1 MRFALV
7 RTVNNNP
14 GWTIFGPAF
23 KGVGGKKTLYWR
35 CLCWLPGSFCWYWQL
50 KRSQWLMTLG
60 LNTRTSGTGRRG
72 CWRKYSPLCSP
83 KATSS
88 PPTAP
93 KDLACSSYVLL
104 LLFVFFLPSLSP
116 PPCSRSLTRSMLLWQ
131 RQKREAAAAFVK
143 FGGCFVFGP
152 WKSRPPSF
160 CLVLFFEALLL
171 RIHSLIIRLRPN
183 EMFLRR
189 PWESF
194 FFLSFVIFFFP
205 RPRHIKLWWMIK
217 VPDAETCPPSLPPLQ
232 NWKNQHG
239 SSS

>member
-1 MRFALV
+1 MNQPDVMRVAALTMRAQLLPNQGIFFLFFNALV
-7 RTVNNNP
+7 TVCLTRIFPPDKLFMNTV
-14 GWTIFGPAF
+14 WDLRWSEQLTIIRGELYLAPLS
-23 KGVGGKKTLYWR
+23 KEWGGGEKKKPLYWR

-93 KDLACSSYVLL
+93 KDLGRSLCVLL
-104 LLFVFFLPSLSP
+104 LLFVFFSSPPSLP
-116 PPCSRSLTRSMLLWQ
+116 PPRSRSLTRSMLLWQ
-131 RQKREAAAAFVK
+131 RQKREAAAAAFVK

-160 CLVLFFEALLL
+160 LFCFVFWGVAPPYT
-171 RIHSLIIRLRPN
+171 LIN
-183 EMFLRR
+183 
-189 PWESF
+189 
-194 FFLSFVIFFFP
+194 
-205 RPRHIKLWWMIK
+205 
-217 VPDAETCPPSLPPLQ
+217 
-232 NWKNQHG
+232 NQTPT
-239 SSS
+239 